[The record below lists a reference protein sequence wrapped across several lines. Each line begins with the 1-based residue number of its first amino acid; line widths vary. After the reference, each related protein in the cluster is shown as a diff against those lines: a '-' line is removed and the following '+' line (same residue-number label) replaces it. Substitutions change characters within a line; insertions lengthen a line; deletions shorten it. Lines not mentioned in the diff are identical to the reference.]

1 MQGLPGPQGPPGS
14 EGTPGKNAEPGPP
27 GLPGEKVYLFFLS
40 NLYKYKFH
48 PCVLVVVLLLFELL
62 HTSTCRVSKA
72 TRERR
77 AARESRERR

>member
-27 GLPGEKVYLFFLS
+27 GLSGEKVDLFFFL

-48 PCVLVVVLLLFELL
+48 PCMLVVVLSLFELL
-62 HTSTCRVSKA
+62 HASTCRVSKA
-72 TRERR
+72 TKERR
-77 AARESRERR
+77 AARESRESR